1 MRKPVFTG
9 TGTAIVTP
17 FAADGSVDTA
27 ALLRLIDMQV
37 EGGVEAIIP
46 CGSTGEG
53 ATLSTEEKC
62 EVIRLTVERVA
73 GRVPVIAGTG
83 SNSTHA
89 TIQLTKRAKELGA
102 DGVLLVC
109 PYYNKPTQQGL
120 FEHHRAIAEAV
131 DIPQILYN
139 VPGRTATNM
148 LPETQL
154 RIAEQ
159 CGNVVATKE
168 ASANLEQISE
178 IINSAPEGFAVL
190 SGDDSLALPVIACGG
205 QGTIAVISN
214 YMPREF
220 GDLVRAAL
228 AGDFATAR
236 SLQARLLPLMQ
247 LNFIES
253 NPGPVKAVLAMKG
266 LIEETYRLPLVPL
279 QSAHRAKVEQGLRE
293 AGLL

>member
-1 MRKPVFTG
+1 MRKQLFTG

-17 FAADGSVDTA
+17 FAKDGSVDKA
-27 ALLRLIDMQV
+27 ALLRLVDTQID
-37 EGGVEAIIP
+37 GGVEAIIP

-73 GRVPVIAGTG
+73 GRIPVIAGTG
-83 SNSTHA
+83 SNNTHA
-89 TIQLTKRAKELGA
+89 TIELTKRAKDIGA

-154 RIAEQ
+154 RIAEE
-159 CGNVVATKE
+159 CPNVVATKE

-178 IINSAPEGFAVL
+178 IAGCAPDGFAVL

-205 QGTIAVISN
+205 KGTIAVISN
-214 YMPREF
+214 FAPREF

-236 SLQARLLPLMQ
+236 ELQRRLLPVMK
-247 LNFIES
+247 LNFVES

-266 LIEETYRLPLVPL
+266 LIGETYRLPLVPL
-279 QSAHRAKVEQGLRE
+279 QSGNRAKVEQGLRE